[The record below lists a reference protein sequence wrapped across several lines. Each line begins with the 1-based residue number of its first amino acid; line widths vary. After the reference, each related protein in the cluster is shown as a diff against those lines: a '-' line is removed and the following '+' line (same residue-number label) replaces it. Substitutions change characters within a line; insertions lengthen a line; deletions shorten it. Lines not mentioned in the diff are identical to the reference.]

1 MRDPIFA
8 SAEKMARALREGE
21 ASSVGLVETCLERI
35 AKVNPTLNAVVTLR
49 AEAARAEAQRADEQL
64 RVGGA
69 VGPLHGVPIT
79 LKDSLDTAGTL
90 TTWGTPGRAQ
100 CVPERDATVVAR
112 LRAAGAI
119 VLGKTNTPELT
130 MGFEA
135 NNALFGR
142 TRNPF
147 DPERTS
153 GGSSGGAA
161 AIVAAGGVPLDLGS
175 DTGGSVRVP
184 AHFCGCAGL
193 RPTSGRVPRT
203 GHAIPFGGL
212 LDGLTTLGPLARS
225 VADLELAL
233 GVVAGPDGIDPF
245 VVPAPLRAS
254 SEVRLGDLRVAVH
267 TDNGVRPADPEIA
280 EAIRAAADRLGA
292 AGCRVEEKRPPG
304 IEETDDLFR
313 CLLLADGGRFLRKI
327 LEGAGTDP
335 ASSSM
340 RGLLDVPPV
349 DGGGLSDLVRRWDR
363 FRSRLLGF
371 VGGVD
376 AILCPVSAIVAC
388 RHGEVDNDIAAFS
401 YTMTWNLTGW
411 PGAVVRVGTAPGG
424 LPIGAQI
431 VAAPWREDVALA
443 VAAALE
449 TAFEGLPGPPI

>member
-1 MRDPIFA
+1 
-8 SAEKMARALREGE
+8 
-21 ASSVGLVETCLERI
+21 
-35 AKVNPTLNAVVTLR
+35 
-49 AEAARAEAQRADEQL
+49 
-64 RVGGA
+64 
-69 VGPLHGVPIT
+69 
-79 LKDSLDTAGTL
+79 
-90 TTWGTPGRAQ
+90 
-100 CVPERDATVVAR
+100 
-112 LRAAGAI
+112 
-119 VLGKTNTPELT
+119 
-130 MGFEA
+130 
-135 NNALFGR
+135 
-142 TRNPF
+142 
-147 DPERTS
+147 
-153 GGSSGGAA
+153 
-161 AIVAAGGVPLDLGS
+161 
-175 DTGGSVRVP
+175 
-184 AHFCGCAGL
+184 
-193 RPTSGRVPRT
+193 VPRT

-245 VVPAPLRAS
+245 VVPAPLRPS

-349 DGGGLSDLVRRWDR
+349 DGGELSDLVRRWDR

-411 PGAVVRVGTAPGG
+411 PVAVVRVGTAPGG